1 MAKIVPSIPGRKK
14 KWLPIGVASA
24 LVVLLIGIVALG
36 SMQDANRNGG
46 RGSAEEFGVSIR
58 NAETELER
66 SFGIRTF
73 LVAHACIRWEVD
85 FDFDRMT
92 QFAFVDDFTQC
103 VIKYEYE
110 AYDVVPAPS
119 ALCVEKMAEKS
130 REQLACI
137 IAAEKSSEAPRLEK
151 EKRVRAERA
160 RAREAE
166 QKAQRAK
173 RDAEEKAIAPVIQKA
188 IESLNPRDDTER
200 RYAAI
205 SVSCKY
211 TQEEAGYRVA
221 YQAYAHASQKG
232 VDAARRFEG
241 GRYAICN
248 ENQVKGR

>member
-1 MAKIVPSIPGRKK
+1 MAKIVRSKRLSRVWKPIG
-14 KWLPIGVASA
+14 IGVAAVVA
-24 LVVLLIGIVALG
+24 LSLAIGIVG
-36 SMQDANRNGG
+36 WITG
-46 RGSAEEFGVSIR
+46 RSAEQSRARDFYYY
-58 NAETELER
+58 APP
-66 SFGIRTF
+66 
-73 LVAHACIRWEVD
+73 VAAACVYHTTSGEVGFSRD
-85 FDFDRMT
+85 FMM
-92 QFAFVDDFTQC
+92 C
-103 VIKYEYE
+103 VIRREYVR
-110 AYDVVPAPS
+110 YRDTPS
-119 ALCVEKMAEKS
+119 GVCMRFEEKS
-130 REQLACI
+130 REQVWCI
-137 IAAEKSSEAPRLEK
+137 IDAENAAETRIQVGDLTR
-151 EKRVRAERA
+151 RV
-160 RAREAE
+160 EAE
-166 QKAQRAK
+166 QKAAQAERDAQRAK